1 MSGRISSIEAAL
13 RNLGGQ
19 ARTPEIAAEIR
30 RSFPGPHPRTLLDS
44 IRGRLQECSSDSK
57 HFRGKEDLFYR
68 VNGIRGGVWG
78 LRANRD
84 SAAEEAEEPKLEEFI
99 ARLEGGAQPN
109 LGDERELKAR
119 GQVTAD
125 ARRLKH
131 TAARVQPAHG
141 GIGHNRPPMELGRE
155 PPEADLVLSVAK
167 DAATIEEEIQKEKPD
182 ALVLARRARRLQRL
196 TQWLS
201 GKADIFAEEFAKS
214 FGKSLGKYGAAAIA
228 ASSLILATGSLIR
241 SVAHWLQL
249 VVQ

>member
-1 MSGRISSIEAAL
+1 
-13 RNLGGQ
+13 
-19 ARTPEIAAEIR
+19 
-30 RSFPGPHPRTLLDS
+30 
-44 IRGRLQECSSDSK
+44 
-57 HFRGKEDLFYR
+57 
-68 VNGIRGGVWG
+68 
-78 LRANRD
+78 
-84 SAAEEAEEPKLEEFI
+84 
-99 ARLEGGAQPN
+99 
-109 LGDERELKAR
+109 
-119 GQVTAD
+119 
-125 ARRLKH
+125 
-131 TAARVQPAHG
+131 
-141 GIGHNRPPMELGRE
+141 MELGRE